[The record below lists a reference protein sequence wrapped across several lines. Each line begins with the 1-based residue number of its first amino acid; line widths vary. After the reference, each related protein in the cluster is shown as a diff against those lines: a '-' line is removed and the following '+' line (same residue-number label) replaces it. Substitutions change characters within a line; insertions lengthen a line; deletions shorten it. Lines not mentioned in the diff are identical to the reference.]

1 MATSPTIA
9 PLVSAEWLVA
19 HLHATNLVVLD
30 ATLFL
35 PNEGRDAVAEFAA
48 GHIPG
53 ARFFDINLFAD
64 PDTALP
70 HMVPSAGRFSRL
82 AGELGIGDASH
93 IVAYDQRGLFSAA
106 RAWWLFRLFGHEAV
120 SVLDGGLP
128 AWRAAGGAM
137 ENGGARVPAPASFR
151 ADLVAARLRGIGDVL
166 ANLDD
171 GAELLLDARSGPRF
185 RAQVAEPRAGMRGG
199 HIPGAAN
206 LPHTELLGPDHRLLP
221 PAMLRARLA
230 AAGVDGARPVVTSC
244 GSGVTAAVLSL
255 AMVVAGLPEGAL
267 YDGSWSEWGGRPD
280 TPVET

>member
-1 MATSPTIA
+1 MATYPTNA
-9 PLVSAEWLVA
+9 PLVSAEWLVV
-19 HLHATNLVVLD
+19 HLRASNVVILD

-128 AWRAAGGAM
+128 AWRAADGAM
-137 ENGGARVPAPASFR
+137 ETGAAHPPAPASFR
-151 ADLVAARLRGIGDVL
+151 AGLVAARLRGIGDVL
-166 ANLDD
+166 ANLDN
-171 GAELLLDARSGPRF
+171 GAELVLDARSGPRF
-185 RAQVAEPRAGMRGG
+185 HAQVAEPRAGMRGG
-199 HIPGAAN
+199 HVPGAAN
-206 LPHTELLGPDHRLLP
+206 LPHPELLGPDHRLLP

-280 TPVET
+280 TPVEI